1 MAQHRPGGQH
11 GEVRLGV
18 AHFRLLLTYLEELGE
33 ARDACLEVTGVSSE
47 RVNDPDS
54 DIGASQEVALI
65 RWLIRRHGDPFFHG
79 LQLGLRQGLTA
90 HGPWGMG
97 LLSSSGVAAGAEWAG
112 RFAVIAFPF
121 TRYVW
126 ARAQDGPVLVLS
138 YDHMPEDIRSFLLAR
153 DLASIRAIHNDL
165 LPDLPVGIDEVRV
178 AENCF
183 EEAGKGVE
191 ALRRLF
197 SCPVLTGQPYNAL
210 AVNPKMLR
218 ASFSRGNELTLLQCE
233 RYCSELMDRRQSE
246 ETLAGQVRRLL
257 EQYQCGSPGLAWVAS
272 RLHRS
277 ERNLRLRLSREGTSW
292 SQLRDQ
298 VLARRAQQLLGQ
310 SRLTIEQIADRLGYT
325 DRSSFCHAFKRWT
338 GMSPAQYR
346 HEQAAG
352 TRKPAIPD

>member
-1 MAQHRPGGQH
+1 MAQHRPVSRD

-18 AHFRLLLTYLEELGE
+18 AHFRLLLTYLEELG
-33 ARDACLEVTGVSSE
+33 ADPDACLAATGISPE

-54 DIGASQEVALI
+54 EIGASQEVALI
-65 RWLIRRHGDPFFHG
+65 RWLIRRHGDPFSHG

-126 ARAQDGPVLVLS
+126 ARGKNGPVLVLI

-153 DLASIRAIHNDL
+153 DLASIRAIHDDL
-165 LPDLPVGIDEVRV
+165 LPDQPVGIDEVRL
-178 AENCF
+178 AED
-183 EEAGKGVE
+183 AGEKAEKGVE

-197 SCPVLTGQPYNAL
+197 SCPVLTGQPFNAL
-210 AVNPKMLR
+210 AVNPQLLR

-233 RYCSELMDRRQSE
+233 RYCSELVNRRQSE

-257 EQYQCGSPGLAWVAS
+257 EQYQCGSPGLARVAAHF
-272 RLHRS
+272 HRS

-298 VLARRAQQLLGQ
+298 VLAGRAQQLLGQ
-310 SRLTIEQIADRLGYT
+310 GRLTIEQIADRLGYT
-325 DRSSFCHAFKRWT
+325 DRSSFSHAFKRWT
-338 GMSPAQYR
+338 GMSPAQFR
-346 HEQAAG
+346 RAQGHG
-352 TRKPAIPD
+352 VRKPAIPD